1 MSVWDAVVGQREQV
15 SPLRAAVADPAAMI
29 HAWLITGPPGSGR
42 SSAARAFAAALLC
55 ANGGCGSCHECS
67 TALGGTHADVAVI
80 ATEKVTISIDEVREL
95 VGLSQRAPSG
105 GRWRIIIIEDADR
118 MTERTSNVLLK
129 AIEEPPP
136 RTAWVLCAPSAQDVA
151 VTIRSRCR
159 IVSLRVPPAEVVAR
173 LLVERHGIEES
184 LALEAAL
191 AAQSHIGIARRLAR
205 DPQARARRDQVLAL
219 ATDVRGVGDAVL
231 AAADLAGVA
240 DDDADAA
247 TTERDAVERAEL
259 MRSLGAD
266 DSGRLPPALRAQVRQ
281 LEEDQKRRA
290 TRAKRD
296 VLDRAIIDLM
306 SLYRD
311 VAAVQMGAVQMG
323 AVQVGAVQTGAHQ
336 TSLVNVTHQGMIREL
351 AERMTL
357 AETVECVDALALAR
371 ERLAANVQ
379 PVLALE
385 ALVLALRPRPAA

>member
-1 MSVWDAVVGQREQV
+1 MSVWDGVVGQEQQV
-15 SPLRAAVADPAAMI
+15 APLQAAVRDPGAMT

-42 SSAARAFAAALLC
+42 SSAARAFAAALQC
-55 ANGGCGSCHECS
+55 PQGGCGACHECA
-67 TALGGTHADVAVI
+67 TAQSGTHADVSIV

-95 VGLSQRAPSG
+95 VSLSQRAPSG
-105 GRWRIIIIEDADR
+105 GRWRIIIVEDADR

-159 IVSLRVPPAEVVAR
+159 VVPLRVPPADVVAR
-173 LLVERHGIEES
+173 LLVDKDGVDPQ
-184 LALEAAL
+184 LALECAL

-205 DPQARARRDQVLAL
+205 DPHARARRDQVLAL

-231 AAADLAGVA
+231 AAADLASVA
-240 DDDADAA
+240 EDDAEAA
-247 TTERDAVERAEL
+247 TSERDAAERAEL
-259 MRSLGAD
+259 LQTLGAD
-266 DSGRLPPALRAQVRQ
+266 DAGRLPPALRAQVRQ
-281 LEEDQKRRA
+281 LEEEQKRRA

-311 VAAVQMGAVQMG
+311 VAAVQ
-323 AVQVGAVQTGAHQ
+323 VGAEG
-336 TSLVNVTHQGMIREL
+336 SGLVNVAHEGTVRDL
-351 AERMTL
+351 ASRTTL
-357 AETVECVDALALAR
+357 AQTVACLDALATAR

-385 ALVLALRPRPAA
+385 ALVLALRPAPASRPA

>member
-1 MSVWDAVVGQREQV
+1 MSVWDGVVGQEQQV
-15 SPLRAAVADPAAMI
+15 APLQAAVRDPGAMT

-42 SSAARAFAAALLC
+42 SSAARAFAAALQC
-55 ANGGCGSCHECS
+55 PQGGCGACHECA
-67 TALGGTHADVAVI
+67 TAQSGTHADVSIV

-95 VGLSQRAPSG
+95 VSLSQRAPSG
-105 GRWRIIIIEDADR
+105 GRWRIIIVEDADR

-159 IVSLRVPPAEVVAR
+159 VVPLRVPPADVVAR
-173 LLVERHGIEES
+173 LLVDKDGVDPQ
-184 LALEAAL
+184 LALECAL

-205 DPQARARRDQVLAL
+205 DPHARARRDQVLAL

-231 AAADLAGVA
+231 AAADLASVA
-240 DDDADAA
+240 EDDAEAA
-247 TTERDAVERAEL
+247 TSERDAAERAEL
-259 MRSLGAD
+259 LQTLGAD
-266 DSGRLPPALRAQVRQ
+266 DAGRLPPALRAQVRQ
-281 LEEDQKRRA
+281 LEEEQKRRA

-311 VAAVQMGAVQMG
+311 VAAVQ
-323 AVQVGAVQTGAHQ
+323 VGAEG
-336 TSLVNVTHQGMIREL
+336 SGLVNVAHEGTVRDL
-351 AERMTL
+351 ASRMTL
-357 AETVECVDALALAR
+357 AQTVACLDALATAR

-385 ALVLALRPRPAA
+385 ALVLALRPAPVSRPA

>member
-1 MSVWDAVVGQREQV
+1 MTVWDAVVGQEHQIE
-15 SPLRAAVADPAAMI
+15 PLRAAATDPAAMT
-29 HAWLITGPPGSGR
+29 HAWLVTGPPGSGR

-55 ANGGCGSCHECS
+55 DNAGCGTCHECT
-67 TALGGTHADVAVI
+67 TALAGSHADVTVV

-95 VGLSQRAPSG
+95 VGLAQRAPSG
-105 GRWRIIIIEDADR
+105 GRWRVIIIEDADR
-118 MTERTSNVLLK
+118 MAERTSNVLLK

-136 RTAWVLCAPSAQDVA
+136 RTTWVLCAPSAQDVA

-159 IVSLRVPPAEVVAR
+159 AVSLRVPPADVVAR
-173 LLVERHGIEES
+173 LLVERDGIGPE

-205 DPQARARRDQVLAL
+205 DPSARARRDQVLAL
-219 ATDVRGVGDAVL
+219 ATEVRGVGDAVL
-231 AAADLAGVA
+231 AAAELAAVA
-240 DDDADAA
+240 DDDAEAA
-247 TTERDAVERAEL
+247 TSERDAAERAEL
-259 MRSLGAD
+259 MRVLGAD

-296 VLDRAIIDLM
+296 VLDRAIVDLM

-311 VAAVQMGAVQMG
+311 VAAIQL
-323 AVQVGAVQTGAHQ
+323 GAHDAG
-336 TSLVNVTHQGMIREL
+336 LINVAHEGMAREL
-351 AERMTL
+351 ATRMSVND
-357 AETVECVDALALAR
+357 TVACLDALSLAR
-371 ERLAANVQ
+371 DRLAANVQ

-385 ALVLALRPRPAA
+385 ALVLALRPRPA